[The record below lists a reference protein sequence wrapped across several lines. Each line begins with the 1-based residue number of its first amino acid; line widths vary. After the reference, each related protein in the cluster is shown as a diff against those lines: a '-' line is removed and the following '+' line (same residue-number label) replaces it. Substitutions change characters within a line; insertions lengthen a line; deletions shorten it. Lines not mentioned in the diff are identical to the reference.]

1 MSDRVERA
9 RLPAWSEI
17 SKSLASLGCAV
28 DLRAAVAEPLQ
39 KLGLVDVHTS
49 DRGGAYV
56 RGDVGVGTLFDGS
69 VHGDAARPA
78 HLHEIVV
85 GVVCNE
91 VLETIVQVRDLSA
104 P

>member
-1 MSDRVERA
+1 MPTSMQRLPLAEELASVVLALVLNWSAPGKEFRLSDRVERA

-56 RGDVGVGTLFDGS
+56 RGDVGVGT
-69 VHGDAARPA
+69 
-78 HLHEIVV
+78 
-85 GVVCNE
+85 
-91 VLETIVQVRDLSA
+91 
-104 P
+104 